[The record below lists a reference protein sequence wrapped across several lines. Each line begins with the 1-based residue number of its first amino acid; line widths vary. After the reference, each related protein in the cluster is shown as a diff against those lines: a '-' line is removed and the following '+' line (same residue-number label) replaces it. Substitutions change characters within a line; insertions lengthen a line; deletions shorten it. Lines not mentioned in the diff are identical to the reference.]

1 MRIESFPFL
10 LILDP
15 YPTILLMC
23 VCVWNYIIFNAF
35 FYYFKFQ
42 TIIFRARSSIFFF
55 ARLGLFFSPQIRRK
69 KKRNDEIFHST
80 DFDLLVCFLISL
92 VYLDS

>member
-35 FYYFKFQ
+35 FLLFKISNYYLP
-42 TIIFRARSSIFFF
+42 RALVHLFF
-55 ARLGLFFSPQIRRK
+55 ARLGLFFPLKIRRK
-69 KKRNDEIFHST
+69 KKEK
-80 DFDLLVCFLISL
+80 L
-92 VYLDS
+92 

>member
-35 FYYFKFQ
+35 FFYYFKFQ
-42 TIIFRARSSIFFF
+42 TIIFRARSSISFSPGLVFFF
-55 ARLGLFFSPQIRRK
+55 PLKLEE
-69 KKRNDEIFHST
+69 KKREIMKFSIQ
-80 DFDLLVCFLISL
+80 LILICLFAS
-92 VYLDS
+92 